1 MIRKKTIRLDRNGR
15 VDIYAALR
23 ATSVKILGL
32 LAVMVL
38 AHAPAAA
45 QADPS
50 SGPIDT
56 WLASVDEARQA
67 ADFPGL
73 ESVEGT
79 PVDAPQQDAPTTPA
93 DCKAAFGQQAAYGG
107 SPFTAFRSTTYRGFT
122 DTEPGKPRGIVM
134 ITQSIGLYPDHR
146 AAQDALNRLAP
157 SLAKCTELHDKL
169 FDFTTSKPDPS
180 TIKLVAS
187 FHTNAVYKVESSALV
202 HVSVMGI
209 PNSEQATQ
217 RILDTIASRIA

>member
-1 MIRKKTIRLDRNGR
+1 MTRKKRNRLDGN
-15 VDIYAALR
+15 DMATIYAPLR

-32 LAVMVL
+32 LAAIML
-38 AHAPAAA
+38 AHTPAAA

-50 SGPIDT
+50 PRPIDT
-56 WLASVDEARQA
+56 WLASIEEARQA

-73 ESVEGT
+73 EPVEGT
-79 PVDAPQQDAPTTPA
+79 PVDAPQQDAPTTPN
-93 DCKAAFGQQAAYGG
+93 DCKAAFGQQAAYG
-107 SPFTAFRSTTYRGFT
+107 SSSFTAFRSTTYRGFT

-134 ITQSIGLYPDHR
+134 ITQSIGLYADHR
-146 AAQDALNRLAP
+146 AAQDALNLLAP
-157 SLAKCTELHDKL
+157 SLTKCTELHDKL
-169 FDFTTSKPDPS
+169 FDFRTSKPDPS

-187 FHTNAVYKVESSALV
+187 FHTNALYKVKSSALV

-217 RILDTIASRIA
+217 AILDRIASRIT